1 MKSPHFLLEKIM
13 SARDEFPRTTCACD
27 VCRAGC
33 VTQPGFLGIGDLD
46 RIVKHCGKEATR
58 ERFIALE
65 FCASEGAKVARIGTY
80 GIEIFSIPTIVP
92 RQAADGRCTFLERD
106 GRCAIHPVAPIGCS
120 HCDTHTPRAAGGND
134 VIHAALVEIMGDEAY
149 QRDHAALL
157 AAGIVARPLAERK
170 MAYARLEAE
179 IREKTAAAA
188 AETPQ
193 V

>member
-1 MKSPHFLLEKIM
+1 M

-33 VTQPGFLGIGDLD
+33 LTQPGMVGSGDLD
-46 RIVKHCGKEATR
+46 RIVEYCGADANRK
-58 ERFIALE
+58 RFIALE

-80 GIEIFSIPTIVP
+80 GIETFRIPTIVP
-92 RQAADGRCTFLERD
+92 RQTADGRCTFLDRD

-134 VIHAALVEIMGDEAY
+134 VMHAALVEIMGDEAY

-157 AAGIVARPLAERK
+157 AAGSVARPLAERK
-170 MAYARLEAE
+170 IAYARLEAE
-179 IREKTAAAA
+179 IREKLAASGQ
-188 AETPQ
+188 ETPQ